1 MGDKSYF
8 CFLLEWADMFKLL
21 TAEQSGRLI
30 KAMITYEKD
39 GIEPD
44 FADDTL
50 LNFAWLSNVKNK
62 LDTLQEHYENKKK
75 QTSEAGKASAE
86 KRKRNQRTST
96 DVKQD
101 KEISTNIESIEQ
113 NERTLT
119 DVKVVERNQRTST
132 DVDNNNKDLDLG
144 LDLDLENK
152 KDLGNNTSS
161 SAEKVAKYQPI
172 IDAWNKLPVPNVRAI
187 SGTRLKQLQTRIKQF
202 SFEDIVKAIN
212 SIHDSPFLLGQNQR
226 NWQITFDW
234 FIAPNNFPK
243 VLEGNYVNRGDPKIT
258 PQVIPKP
265 NGKNDIEYGV
275 ALMNSILQGE
285 TDGDSG

>member
-8 CFLLEWADMFKLL
+8 CFLLEWEDMFKLL
-21 TAEQSGRLI
+21 TVEQSGRLI

-44 FADDTL
+44 FTDDTL

-86 KRKRNQRTST
+86 KRKQNKQTLT
-96 DVKQD
+96 DV
-101 KEISTNIESIEQ
+101 ESVKR

-119 DVKVVERNQRTST
+119 DVKSVQQNKQTLT
-132 DVDNNNKDLDLG
+132 DVDNNNKD

-172 IDAWNKLPVPNVRAI
+172 IDAWNKLPITNIRAI
-187 SGTRLKQLQTRIKQF
+187 SGTRLKQLQARIKQF
-202 SFEDIVKAIN
+202 SFEEVIKAIDN
-212 SIHDSPFLLGQNQR
+212 IHVSPFLLGQNQR

-243 VLEGNYVNRGDPKIT
+243 VLEGNYINKGDPKIT
-258 PQVIPKP
+258 PKVIPKP
-265 NGKNDIEYGV
+265 NGKNDIKYGV

-285 TDGDSG
+285 ADGNSG